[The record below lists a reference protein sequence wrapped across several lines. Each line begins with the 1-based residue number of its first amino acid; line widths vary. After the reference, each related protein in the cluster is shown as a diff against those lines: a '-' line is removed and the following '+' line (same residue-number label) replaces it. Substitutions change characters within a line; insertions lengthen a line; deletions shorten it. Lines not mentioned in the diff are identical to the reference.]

1 MIPFVPLHSPHSV
14 VAFQLQGGLELMEHY
29 DGSLCRSEIV
39 DNSLIISELINCE
52 SGPEGLNIGFE
63 GP

>member
-1 MIPFVPLHSPHSV
+1 
-14 VAFQLQGGLELMEHY
+14 MEHY